1 MFNLFSLHCV
11 AAAINPPLMCRAWHS
26 VCCIVKVFATI
37 FLLKSR
43 TEVYTSVQTMFK
55 CAELITTGIVTEQR
69 SDADIS
75 DALATVA

>member
-11 AAAINPPLMCRAWHS
+11 AVLTNLPLMRCTWLS
-26 VCCIVKVFATI
+26 VCYILKVFVTI

-43 TEVYTSVQTMFK
+43 TEVYTSVQTIFK
-55 CAELITTGIVTEQR
+55 CAQLITEGIVTEQR

>member
-11 AAAINPPLMCRAWHS
+11 AVTINPPLMCRTWHS
-26 VCCIVKVFATI
+26 VCYIVKVFATI

-69 SDADIS
+69 SDADVS